1 VLSRPK
7 SDKRPNLVEVAA
19 LAGVSH
25 ITVSRVMHAHPSVR
39 PATKARVE
47 AAMQKLGYEP
57 NPAARMLV
65 TGKSQMIGV
74 VCHNTA
80 LYGPAAALIGLEHAA
95 AEHGYFTSMIALE
108 TLERDAVERAVSRL
122 RQQAVAGVVLVS
134 PQAAMAEAFDRLPHD
149 VPAVALWGSS
159 GGGIPVIASDEAQA
173 ARDATRHLLGLGHR
187 MVWHVAGPAGR
198 IGAGERIQ
206 GWRETLREAGAQPP
220 PLLGGDW
227 SARSGYEAGCRLA
240 ADREVTA
247 VFAGNDQMALG
258 VIRALHEAG
267 RAVPRDVSVVG
278 FDDIPEAAYF
288 TPPLTTIR
296 QDFGELG
303 RMSMARLIAQMSG
316 DATVPEKV
324 MLSTELIIRG
334 STAQALTP

>member
-1 VLSRPK
+1 
-7 SDKRPNLVEVAA
+7 VEVAA

-134 PQAAMAEAFDRLPHD
+134 PQAAMAEAWDRA
-149 VPAVALWGSS
+149 AVAYPSS
-159 GGGIPVIASDEAQA
+159 PQTRPRQHVMPRAICSVSDIEWSGTSLGQPAASARVNASKDGERRSERRALSRRLCSAAIGVHARGMKPVADS
-173 ARDATRHLLGLGHR
+173 R
-187 MVWHVAGPAGR
+187 R
-198 IGAGERIQ
+198 IG
-206 GWRETLREAGAQPP
+206 
-220 PLLGGDW
+220 
-227 SARSGYEAGCRLA
+227 RSRLYSLA
-240 ADREVTA
+240 
-247 VFAGNDQMALG
+247 
-258 VIRALHEAG
+258 
-267 RAVPRDVSVVG
+267 
-278 FDDIPEAAYF
+278 
-288 TPPLTTIR
+288 TIR
-296 QDFGELG
+296 WH
-303 RMSMARLIAQMSG
+303 SG
-316 DATVPEKV
+316 
-324 MLSTELIIRG
+324 
-334 STAQALTP
+334 